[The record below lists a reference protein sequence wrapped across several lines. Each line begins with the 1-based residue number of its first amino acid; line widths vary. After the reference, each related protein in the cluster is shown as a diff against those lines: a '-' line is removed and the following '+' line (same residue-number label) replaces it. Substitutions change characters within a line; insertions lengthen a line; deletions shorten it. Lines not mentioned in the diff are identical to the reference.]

1 MLSLLLL
8 TAIYFLPAIIGRDK
22 KDALGIF
29 LVNFFL
35 GWTLI
40 GWVVAFIWA
49 CAADHR
55 PVSPAYLYYAPAGP
69 GRFCSGCGTASFP
82 GAHYCASCGRAV

>member
-1 MLSLLLL
+1 MISLLLL
-8 TAIYFLPAIIGRDK
+8 IAIYFLPAIIGRDK

-40 GWVVAFIWA
+40 GWVVAFLWA
-49 CAADHR
+49 FSADHR
-55 PVSPAYLYYAPAGP
+55 TVAYLHYAPVGP
-69 GRFCSGCGTASFP
+69 GRFCSGCGTASFAA
-82 GAHYCASCGRAV
+82 AHYCASCGRAV